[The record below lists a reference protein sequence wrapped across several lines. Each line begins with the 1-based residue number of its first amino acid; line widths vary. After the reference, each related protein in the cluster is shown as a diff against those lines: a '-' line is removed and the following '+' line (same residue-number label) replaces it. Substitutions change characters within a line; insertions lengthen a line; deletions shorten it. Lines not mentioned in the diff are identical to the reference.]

1 MKRLKA
7 GHYVMLAGAVL
18 LIAALSLA
26 VWNWYE
32 SSHSGEIAVEI
43 REELKSA
50 LSASEISDG
59 ENKPISTTVVPVQT
73 QQTTTTM
80 PPFYTDA
87 AGSVIASENVT
98 SQTTTRPVIADA
110 WEAYTTEDSFYM
122 ADVEETWYEIDGEWY
137 IGLLSIPSLQI
148 ELPIFNHYVYD
159 QLRYTPCRYA
169 GSYLTDNMIVA
180 AHNYNTHFGRIRQLD
195 SGDLV
200 DFTDMEG
207 NVYHYQVI
215 QTEIL
220 PDTATAE
227 MEAGDWDL
235 TLFTCTLS
243 GAERVTVR
251 CNRIMSQ

>member
-7 GHYVMLAGAVL
+7 GHYVMLVGAVL

-32 SSHSGEIAVEI
+32 SSHSGKIAAEI

-50 LSASEISDG
+50 MSAEVMPDG
-59 ENKPISTTVVPVQT
+59 GNTPISTTVVPVQT
-73 QQTTTTM
+73 QQTTTTVQ
-80 PPFYTDA
+80 PFYTNAD
-87 AGSVIASENVT
+87 GSVINVENT
-98 SQTTTRPVIADA
+98 SPQTTTRPVIADA
-110 WEAYTTEDSFYM
+110 WEVYTTEESFYM
-122 ADVEETWYEIDGEWY
+122 ADAEETWCEIDGEWY

-169 GSYLTDNMIVA
+169 GSYLTDDMIIA
-180 AHNYNTHFGRIRQLD
+180 AHNYNTHFGKIRKLD
-195 SGDLV
+195 SGALL
-200 DFTDMEG
+200 DFTDVEG
-207 NVYHYQVI
+207 NVYHYEVMQI
-215 QTEIL
+215 EIL
-220 PDTATAE
+220 PDTATFE

-251 CNRIMSQ
+251 CNRMISE

>member
-1 MKRLKA
+1 
-7 GHYVMLAGAVL
+7 MLAGAVL

-32 SSHSGEIAVEI
+32 SSRSGEVAAEI

-50 LSASEISDG
+50 LSAEQMPDG
-59 ENKPISTTVVPVQT
+59 GNSSFSTIVVPIQT
-73 QQTTTTM
+73 QQTTTTVQ
-80 PPFYTDA
+80 PFYTDA
-87 AGSVIASENVT
+87 AGSAMAVENAV

-110 WEAYTTEDSFYM
+110 WESYTTDYM
-122 ADVEETWYEIDGEWY
+122 ADAGETWCEIDGEWY

-148 ELPIFNHYVYD
+148 ELPIFDHYVYD

-169 GSYLTDNMIVA
+169 GSYLTDNLIIA
-180 AHNYNTHFGRIRQLD
+180 AHNYSTHFGKIRQLD
-195 SGDLV
+195 SGDVV
-200 DFTDMEG
+200 DFTDMAG
-207 NVYHYQVI
+207 NVYHYQVM

-220 PDTATAE
+220 SDTATAE
-227 MEAGDWDL
+227 METGDWDL

-251 CNRIMSQ
+251 CDRITP

>member
-32 SSHSGEIAVEI
+32 SSHSGEIAAEI

-59 ENKPISTTVVPVQT
+59 ENKPVSTTVVPVQT

-87 AGSVIASENVT
+87 AGSVIASENAA

-122 ADVEETWYEIDGEWY
+122 ADAEETWYEIDGEWY
-137 IGLLSIPSLQI
+137 IGLLSIP
-148 ELPIFNHYVYD
+148 
-159 QLRYTPCRYA
+159 YTPCRYA

>member
-1 MKRLKA
+1 
-7 GHYVMLAGAVL
+7 MLAGAVL

-32 SSHSGEIAVEI
+32 SSRSGEVAAEI

-50 LSASEISDG
+50 LSVEQMPDG
-59 ENKPISTTVVPVQT
+59 GNSSFSTTVVPIQT
-73 QQTTTTM
+73 QQTITTVQ
-80 PPFYTDA
+80 PFYTDA
-87 AGSVIASENVT
+87 AGSAMAVENAVP
-98 SQTTTRPVIADA
+98 QTTTRPVIADA
-110 WEAYTTEDSFYM
+110 WEAYTTEGSFYM
-122 ADVEETWYEIDGEWY
+122 ADAGETWCEIDGEWY

-148 ELPIFNHYVYD
+148 ELPIFDHYVYD

-169 GSYLTDNMIVA
+169 GSYLTDNLIIA
-180 AHNYNTHFGRIRQLD
+180 AHNYSTHFGKIRQLD
-195 SGDLV
+195 SGDVV
-200 DFTDMEG
+200 DFTDMAG
-207 NVYHYQVI
+207 NVYHYQVM

-220 PDTATAE
+220 SDTATAE

-251 CNRIMSQ
+251 CDRITLQ

>member
-32 SSHSGEIAVEI
+32 SSRSGEIAAEI

-50 LSASEISDG
+50 LSAEEIPDSR
-59 ENKPISTTVVPVQT
+59 NSSVFTTVVPVQT
-73 QQTTTTM
+73 QQTTTTVQS
-80 PPFYTDA
+80 FYTNAED
-87 AGSVIASENVT
+87 SMIVENAVP
-98 SQTTTRPVIADA
+98 QTTTRPVIADA
-110 WEAYTTEDSFYM
+110 WEAYTTEESFYM
-122 ADVEETWYEIDGEWY
+122 ADAEETWCEIDGEWY
-137 IGLLSIPSLQI
+137 IGLLSIPSLQV
-148 ELPIFNHYVYD
+148 ELPIFNLYVYD

-169 GSYLTDNMIVA
+169 GSYLTDNLIIA
-180 AHNYNTHFGRIRQLD
+180 AHNYNTHFGKIRQLD

-200 DFTDMEG
+200 DFTDMAG
-207 NVYHYQVI
+207 NVYHYQVM

-220 PDTATAE
+220 SDTATTE

-251 CNRIMSQ
+251 CDRITAS